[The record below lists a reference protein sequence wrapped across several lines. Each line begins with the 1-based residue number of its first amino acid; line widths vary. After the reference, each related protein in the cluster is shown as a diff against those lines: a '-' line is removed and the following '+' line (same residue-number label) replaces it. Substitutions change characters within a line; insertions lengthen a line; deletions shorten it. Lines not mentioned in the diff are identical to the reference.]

1 MYYPLRALRR
11 LLLLLLLLAPPSLG
25 LRAQQTTHSISGT
38 ILDEAG
44 EALPSA
50 TISLL
55 LPDGKLK
62 GGITSSKDG
71 SFVLR
76 NVAQGSYT
84 LRVTFVG
91 YKAQTRPIKITNK
104 NLQLGK
110 ITLEEDGHVLS
121 DVQVVAKANEV
132 VVKGDTLE
140 YNATSYTTQ
149 QGAAII
155 ELLKKLP
162 GASVDEKGQVT
173 VNGKTV
179 SQIMVDGKRFFEG
192 DPKVA
197 LNNLPAELVDKV
209 QVLDRESEASR
220 MSGFSDSNEETIIN
234 LTIKAGKK
242 RGLFGTAFVGGGT
255 DKRYEASAMLNRFT
269 GDNQLTVLGSMNNTN
284 NAGFSDIAQDLSQA
298 SFMYSLSG
306 GRRGPGGGGG
316 RMPGQIDGIQ
326 TSKVLGGNLSHT
338 FNPSLILGGNLLAG
352 NTTKDKTTTSTIQN
366 ILSSSSTTQTGKT
379 SEHND
384 KDTYAGNFRFQW
396 KLDSLTELII
406 SPQLRYGKGIGT
418 YTSDEETLN
427 DATSALISSSSLRQ
441 RTSQSQTD
449 GDLRLDASRRL
460 SDRGRT
466 LTLSASGTLSNELG
480 SGTYL
485 SDIVSVATGT
495 EHVDQ
500 RIESTRRS
508 GEYRVRLGWVE
519 PLGKGFFGQAT
530 YQIKGT
536 NSFSERKAF
545 DADLSGKYT
554 VENARYSNEF
564 HSDFLTHQVGL
575 ALKKKGTTYDLTA
588 GVNLERSNLSSYT
601 VVAGANARSINRSTT
616 NYSPTLRFS
625 YKPKRTTELRID
637 YFGRSFQP
645 TTDQLAPVQ
654 DVTNPLVVYEG
665 NQSLLPGFQHNLFGR
680 YNNFWTTTQT
690 SLALF
695 GHARYVQN
703 DIVSRT
709 TYDLTTGVRKIGYT
723 NVSGNAMVG
732 LGGFFTQVLPGKKFS
747 VRLGSRNDLIRQI
760 AFINGDENRSL
771 SLRLNEDLT
780 LNYRNSFLDINLR
793 GALGYYNATNSLTS
807 VNTTATKDYS
817 IGSNMNLTLP
827 LGFAIEADGTYT
839 TTQGYAAGFE
849 NDQWLLNAGISFSFL
864 KGKRATLRLKG
875 YDLLDSRRS
884 IYRNISATSITTEE
898 SNTLGRYA
906 MLHFIYRFDS
916 FGGGG
921 SRSDMKRQ
929 GPPGPPPPM

>member
-1 MYYPLRALRR
+1 MNSPFGRYLLR
-11 LLLLLLLLAPPSLG
+11 LLLLPLFLASALPVW
-25 LRAQQTTHSISGT
+25 AQQTTHSISGRVY
-38 ILDEAG
+38 DEAG

-50 TISLL
+50 NVSLL
-55 LPDGKLK
+55 LPDGKLRT
-62 GGITSSKDG
+62 GATTAKDG

-76 NVAQGSYT
+76 GITSGSYT
-84 LRVTFVG
+84 LRISFVG
-91 YKAQTRPIKITNK
+91 YKTLTRAVQVSSKDLP
-104 NLQLGK
+104 LGTL
-110 ITLEEDGHVLS
+110 TLEEDGAVLS
-121 DVQVVAKANEV
+121 DVNVVAKANEV

-155 ELLKKLP
+155 ELLKQLP

-209 QVLDRESEASR
+209 QVMDRESESSR
-220 MSGFSDSNEETIIN
+220 MSGFSDGNEETIIN

-255 DKRYEASAMLNRFT
+255 DKRYEASAMFNRFT
-269 GDNQLTVLGSMNNTN
+269 GDNQLTVLGSINNTN

-316 RMPGQIDGIQ
+316 RIPGQIDGIQ

-352 NTTKDKTTTSTIQN
+352 NTTKDKTTASTIQN

-396 KLDSLTELII
+396 KIDSLTELII

-418 YTSDEETLN
+418 YTSDEQTLN
-427 DATSALISSSSLRQ
+427 DATNALISSSSLRQ

-449 GDLRLDASRRL
+449 GDLRIDASRRL

-495 EHVDQ
+495 EHVD
-500 RIESTRRS
+500 RTKRS

-545 DADLSGKYT
+545 DADLTGQYT

-575 ALKKKGTTYDLTA
+575 ALKKKGSTYDLTA

-601 VVAGANARSINRSTT
+601 VVAGVNARSINRSTT

-665 NQSLLPGFQHNLFGR
+665 NQNLLPGFQHNVFGR
-680 YNNFWTTTQT
+680 YNNFWTSTQT

-723 NVSGNAMVG
+723 NVSGNAMAG

-747 VRLGSRNDLIRQI
+747 IRLGSRNQLVRQI
-760 AFINGDENRSL
+760 AFINDEENRSL

-807 VNTTATKDYS
+807 VSSTATKDYS
-817 IGSNMNLTLP
+817 VGSNMNLTLP

-839 TTQGYAAGFE
+839 TTQGYAVGFE

-884 IYRNISATSITTEE
+884 IYRNITATSITTEE

-916 FGGGG
+916 FAGGG
-921 SRSDMKRQ
+921 SRSDMKQQ
-929 GPPGPPPPM
+929 GHPGPPPPM